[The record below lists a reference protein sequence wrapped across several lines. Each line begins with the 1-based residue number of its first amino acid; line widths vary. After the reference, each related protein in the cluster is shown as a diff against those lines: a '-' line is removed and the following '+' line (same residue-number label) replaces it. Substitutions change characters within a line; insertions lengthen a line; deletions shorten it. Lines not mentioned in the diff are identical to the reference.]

1 MLNTEIIIRRLA
13 FIKYLYQIGVNQSK
27 QVDSIAG
34 FSLMSFH
41 DSIEMFLLLVAEHN
55 NEKSDNLSFMGFWDK
70 FPALTLKES
79 MRSVKDRRVNIK
91 HKGLFPSK
99 SDVEISRIGVTD
111 FFNQN
116 TKIQFGIEFEDIS
129 LLDLIDYDM
138 VKLYLRKAQTALKDN
153 DNINSLLNSAIAFR
167 ELIMQFENNKSH
179 FHSGNQPFN
188 FGNSSE
194 KSYTALVG
202 NDRKTSKWF
211 EGVNYSIDKIQEA
224 LKLISIGIDFK
235 RYSVFKIL
243 TPFNI
248 NKFINDT
255 EWQYYIDERHSK
267 KIKSTN
273 ENCQFCIDFVL
284 DCALKSQ
291 EFDFDIKEYTNY

>member
-179 FHSGNQPFN
+179 FYSGNQPFN

-194 KSYTALVG
+194 KSYTALIG
-202 NDRKTSKWF
+202 NDQKTSKWF
-211 EGVNYSIDKIQEA
+211 EGVNNSIDKIQEA

-243 TPFNI
+243 TPFI
-248 NKFINDT
+248 LNKSRRDI
-255 EWQYYIDERHSK
+255 EWRYYIDEYQSK